1 MNLTDSDIAE
11 FKKLYKEKFGIMLD
25 DTEARA
31 GLSKL
36 VRQMEIVYRPITKQ
50 QVEELAKKDVRM
62 KK

>member
-11 FKKLYKEKFGIMLD
+11 FKKLYKAKFDIVLD

-36 VRQMEIVYRPITKQ
+36 VRQMEIVYQPITKQ